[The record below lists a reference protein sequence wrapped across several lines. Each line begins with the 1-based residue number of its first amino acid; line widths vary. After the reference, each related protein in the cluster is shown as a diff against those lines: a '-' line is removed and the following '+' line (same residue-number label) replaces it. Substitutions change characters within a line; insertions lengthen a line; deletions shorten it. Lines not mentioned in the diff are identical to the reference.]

1 MEAYGLK
8 QINSLGELDNKFSN
22 PNEIKMK
29 LSEGMSVKNIKK
41 AVIMN
46 DDSGT
51 IFKKNPNTQLK
62 QRLRNIDDPK
72 IKQIVADKVEVIEQ
86 ELLYSNYDSGVEGI
100 IDTLKYLESL

>member
-8 QINSLGELDNKFSN
+8 QINSIGDLDNKFSM
-22 PNEIKMK
+22 PNEIKTK

-51 IFKKNPNTQLK
+51 IFRKTPDSQLK
-62 QRLRNIDDPK
+62 QKLRNIDDPK

-86 ELLYSNYDSGVEGI
+86 ELLYSNYDSAVEGI
-100 IDTLKYLESL
+100 IDTLKYLENL